1 MSLIRK
7 TGQSANPFGELVS
20 SLNRHITETGLGQSQ
35 KDISGL
41 LVAGLESANI
51 DQLTAVRASSANL
64 LADAK
69 RLYAAVVSNEA
80 ANSISEASWEA
91 GAMVLLAAGDLTG
104 YAARANKVEVSNE
117 GANVVYSN
125 SFGGF
130 DYQMKPA
137 VEAYDDRELRQYLP
151 YSFLLNVQ
159 ASRQSAAAE
168 LLFKTVVVDPS
179 QGGLDLTV
187 RRPTLFNEVRHE
199 ITGRAMDFHRRNLI
213 SAIVDPSIMANDSTR
228 CYPVFVT
235 GNVENNSHFV
245 AAAELPTHTA
255 TIQGQTFDTSAL
267 LFNMQHDLLGLS
279 TTPNVIGTQDSTDAL
294 DHDLGLDAVYLSF
307 DADGAGAGVAKLVKF
322 PVRQLFSASF
332 QKSPEGLERAMVL
345 NFATSDLI
353 VDSTTDA
360 VDGLDLGYL
369 AAGEVV
375 RLRVSAGGNADLQLG
390 NIEVTAGTLAV
401 ANVFINGVDVTG
413 TVAGNAVVAKLGTM
427 ALKGFDPFAHRSNL
441 NRRHLGIKADAL
453 TLTERVVIP
462 MGAPITNHTPITS
475 ANEQIALQDMINIA
489 RIRNDNNA
497 FTKLSEYAN
506 QLAAVA
512 TAPSIAGVPAAVE
525 GIGRHLVEKVY
536 FAEANF
542 DVQAEINSIRS
553 QDRAEDL
560 AAVVVNKLRD
570 LVYAGLTQT
579 AYQSAL
585 DLMTGGGVSPTVAIV
600 TDPTI
605 ARYLITPG
613 DSRLMSI
620 GLPWKLEVTPNVMI
634 RDKIYATLV
643 LPGIAEPHPLSFGF
657 FAYMP
662 ELVATAVVTRNNQVS
677 REPMVQPRTRH
688 VVTLP
693 FLVRINVSNISAAA
707 TDKTSIDFN
716 AV

>member
-41 LVAGLESANI
+41 LVAGLESANL
-51 DQLTAVRASSANL
+51 DQLQAVRSTSASL

-80 ANSISEASWEA
+80 AESISEASWEA
-91 GAMVLLAAGDLTG
+91 GAMVLLAAGDLSG
-104 YAARANKVEVSNE
+104 YAQRANKVEVSNE
-117 GANVVYSN
+117 GANVVYGN

-168 LLFKTVVVDPS
+168 LLFKTIVVDPS

-213 SAIVDPSIMANDSTR
+213 SAIVDPAIMANDSTR
-228 CYPVFVT
+228 AYPVFVT
-235 GNVENNSHFV
+235 SNVENNSHFV
-245 AAAELPTHTA
+245 DSTDLPPRTA
-255 TIQGQTFDTSAL
+255 TIQGQSFETSAL

-294 DHDLGLDAVYLSF
+294 DHDLGLDAVYVEM
-307 DADGAGAGVAKLVKF
+307 GTGIVRF
-322 PVRQLFSASF
+322 PVHQLFSSNFLRA
-332 QKSPEGLERAMVL
+332 PEGLDRALVL

-353 VDSTTDA
+353 VDHNTAYVDA
-360 VDGLDLGYL
+360 TPAALLT
-369 AAGEVV
+369 AGEVV

-390 NIEVTAGTLAV
+390 NIEVNAGTLSI
-401 ANVFINGVDVTG
+401 ANVFLNGVDVTG
-413 TVAGNAVVAKLGTM
+413 TTAGNTIAAKVTGL
-427 ALKGFDPFAHRSNL
+427 ALRGFDPFAHRSNL

-497 FTKLSEYAN
+497 FTKLSEYGR
-506 QLAAVA
+506 QLKAVA

-570 LVYAGLTQT
+570 LVYTGLTQT

-634 RDKIYATLV
+634 RNTIYATLV

-707 TDKTSIDFN
+707 TDKTAIDFN
-716 AV
+716 AI

>member
-35 KDISGL
+35 KDLAGV
-41 LVAGLESANI
+41 LVAGLESANL
-51 DQLTAVRASSANL
+51 DQLQTIRTTGASL

-69 RLYAAVVSNEA
+69 RLYAAAVGNEA
-80 ANSISEASWEA
+80 AASITEASWEA
-91 GAMVLLAAGDLTG
+91 GAMVLLAAGDLRS
-104 YAARANKVEVSNE
+104 YAERANKVEVSNE

-130 DYQMKPA
+130 DYQLKPA

-168 LLFKTVVVDPS
+168 LLFKTVVIDPS

-213 SAIVDPSIMANDSTR
+213 SAIVDPTIMANDSTR
-228 CYPVFVT
+228 AYPVFVT
-235 GNVENNSHFV
+235 GNTENNSHFV
-245 AAAELPTHTA
+245 PTATMATRTA
-255 TIQGQTFDTSAL
+255 TIEGQSFDTSAL
-267 LFNMQHDLLGLS
+267 KFNMQHDLLGLS

-294 DHDLGLDAVYLSF
+294 DHDLALDAIYVSF
-307 DADGAGAGVAKLVKF
+307 DADGAGAGAAKVVKF

-332 QKSPEGLERAMVL
+332 QKSPEGLERSMVL
-345 NFATSDLI
+345 NFASSDLI
-353 VDSTTDA
+353 VDSNTQA
-360 VDGLDLGYL
+360 VDGALGWL

-375 RLRVSAGGNADLQLG
+375 RLRVSAGGNADLQVG

-401 ANVFINGVDVTG
+401 ANVFLNGVDVTG
-413 TVAGNAVVAKLGTM
+413 TAAATTILAKLGTM
-427 ALKGFDPFAHRSNL
+427 ALQGFDPFAHRSNL

-497 FTKLSEYAN
+497 FTKLNDYAN
-506 QLAAVA
+506 QLAAA
-512 TAPSIAGVPAAVE
+512 YAAPQIPGVPAAVE
-525 GIGRHLVEKVY
+525 GIGRHLVEGIY
-536 FAEANF
+536 FGEANF

-570 LVYAGLTQT
+570 LVYTGLTKT

-620 GLPWKLEVTPNVMI
+620 GLPWKLEVTPNVTI

-716 AV
+716 AI

>member
-41 LVAGLESANI
+41 LVAGLESANL
-51 DQLTAVRASSANL
+51 DQLQAVRSTSASL

-80 ANSISEASWEA
+80 AESISEASWEA
-91 GAMVLLAAGDLTG
+91 GAMVLLAAGDLSG
-104 YAARANKVEVSNE
+104 YAQRANKVEVSNE
-117 GANVVYSN
+117 GANVVYGN

-213 SAIVDPSIMANDSTR
+213 SAIVDPAIMANDSTR
-228 CYPVFVT
+228 AYPVFVNS
-235 GNVENNSHFV
+235 NVENNSHFV
-245 AAAELPTHTA
+245 DSTDLPPRTA
-255 TIQGQTFDTSAL
+255 TIQGQSFETSAL

-294 DHDLGLDAVYLSF
+294 DHDLGLDAIYVEM
-307 DADGAGAGVAKLVKF
+307 GTGIVKF
-322 PVRQLFSASF
+322 PVHQLFSSNF
-332 QKSPEGLERAMVL
+332 QKAPEGLERAMVL

-353 VDSTTDA
+353 VDHNTAYVDA
-360 VDGLDLGYL
+360 TPAALLT
-369 AAGEVV
+369 AGEVV

-390 NIEVTAGTLAV
+390 NIEVNAGTLSI
-401 ANVFINGVDVTG
+401 ANVFLNGVDVTG
-413 TVAGNAVVAKLGTM
+413 TTAGNTIAAKVTGL
-427 ALKGFDPFAHRSNL
+427 ALRGFDPFAHRSNL

-497 FTKLSEYAN
+497 FTKLSEYAT
-506 QLAAVA
+506 QLKAVA

-570 LVYAGLTQT
+570 LVYTGLTQT

-634 RDKIYATLV
+634 RNTIYATLV

-707 TDKTSIDFN
+707 TDKTAIDFN
-716 AV
+716 AI